1 VHILVKVLETP
12 RQHDSM
18 TPEPL
23 PPLAAD
29 WPTLDE
35 LSIRYLQRVLERT
48 GGNKTRAADILG
60 IDRRTVLRILD
71 KVSKG
76 KVPSMQTTQPRV
88 NRRPP
93 PAPAELR

>member
-1 VHILVKVLETP
+1 MKFPGTG
-12 RQHDSM
+12 RQQDTM
-18 TPEPL
+18 TPEPP
-23 PPLAAD
+23 PPLALD

-76 KVPSMQTTQPRV
+76 KVPSMQTTQPRES
-88 NRRPP
+88 RRLQS
-93 PAPAELR
+93 AA